1 MDQTSFLFWRK
12 CLKINS
18 RRVNMSF
25 FNAKLAQFL
34 EEEFLNKISAEA
46 KKPVSLR
53 YLAKKFKLTV
63 YGVKRLLEY
72 NNSQRHTN

>member
-1 MDQTSFLFWRK
+1 MAY
-12 CLKINS
+12 
-18 RRVNMSF
+18 
-25 FNAKLAQFL
+25 FNAKLAPFL
-34 EEEFLNKISAEA
+34 EKDTLDKISTEA

-53 YLAKKFKLTV
+53 YLARKFKLTV